1 LVKIHSLFS
10 KNAVSPAE
18 NTNFDPFIGAN
29 YQPFVFKKLDK
40 LVLRAFIGPFLATFL
55 LAVFVLILQFFWLWI
70 DDFVGKGIDTF
81 TLLKVIMYVAGSWV
95 PVALP
100 LAMLISTIMTYG
112 KLGETFELVAIKS
125 SGISLLRFMRPT
137 LVFSIFISGVAFLFN
152 NNIIPVINLK
162 LNKLKYEIVYTKPAF
177 DIKPGVFY
185 DRIEGFII
193 KLGSKEKN
201 GNGIKD
207 IVIYERGNYL
217 QDNLIL
223 ADSGVM
229 SVSEDKRFLE
239 FDLKKGTRYEESGL
253 RNTATTELTR
263 VQFQSYKKIFDLSSF
278 FRVQSSDSMFK
289 DNYRM
294 LSMRQLETYNDSM
307 KKVVKTAQLQSL
319 KGAAA
324 YLNFITLNDSGK
336 IHYSKNPPAKKFT
349 GIKMLIPDSA
359 YAAALDMAWS
369 KINSA
374 RADMEYMNN
383 AYYEKKREITRF
395 DMEWQRKIALSF
407 ACFVLFMIG
416 APLGSIIRKGGLGA
430 PLVFGIIFFVVFHL
444 LNTFGEKLAKESVI
458 SPFMGMWLASIIMLP
473 VGIFLTFKAL
483 NDSQLFNQEFYF
495 RVFNKLKKRNLKK

>member
-1 LVKIHSLFS
+1 VFSLF
-10 KNAVSPAE
+10 
-18 NTNFDPFIGAN
+18 
-29 YQPFVFKKLDK
+29 
-40 LVLRAFIGPFLATFL
+40 
-55 LAVFVLILQFFWLWI
+55 
-70 DDFVGKGIDTF
+70 
-81 TLLKVIMYVAGSWV
+81 
-95 PVALP
+95 
-100 LAMLISTIMTYG
+100 IS
-112 KLGETFELVAIKS
+112 A
-125 SGISLLRFMRPT
+125 
-137 LVFSIFISGVAFLFN
+137 VAFLFN

-223 ADSGVM
+223 ADSGIM
-229 SVSEDKRFLE
+229 SVSDDKRFLE
-239 FDLKKGTRYEESGL
+239 FDLKKGTRYEESGM
-253 RNTATTELTR
+253 RNTTTTELTR

-294 LSMRQLETYNDSM
+294 LSMRQLEKYNDSM
-307 KKVVKTAQLQSL
+307 KKMVKTAQLQSL
-319 KGAAA
+319 KAAAA
-324 YLNFITLNDSGK
+324 YFNFISLNDSGK
-336 IHYSKNPPAKKFT
+336 IGYHKKPAGKSLT
-349 GIKMLIPDSA
+349 SIKQLIPDSA
-359 YAAALDMAWS
+359 YASALDMAWS

-374 RADMEYMNN
+374 RADMEYMTN
-383 AYYEKKREITRF
+383 AYYEKNREITRF

-430 PLVFGIIFFVVFHL
+430 PLVFGIIFFVIFHL

-458 SPFMGMWLASIIMLP
+458 SPFMGMWLASIIMMP

-495 RVFNKLKKRNLKK
+495 RVFKRLKRQKAKK